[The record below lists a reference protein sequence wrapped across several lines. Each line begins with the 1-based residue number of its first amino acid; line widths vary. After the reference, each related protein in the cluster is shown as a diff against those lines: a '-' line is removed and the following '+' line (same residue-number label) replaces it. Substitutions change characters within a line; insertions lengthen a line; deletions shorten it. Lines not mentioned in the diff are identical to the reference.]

1 MHDLTIQASR
11 LFFKTRGA
19 CKSLRTI
26 AGNGSI
32 MRITTFVIG
41 VLVVAA
47 AVVAVGWSDGRS
59 TGMLVVMAGVT
70 LVIGQ
75 IMYLALLI
83 GMAWLSTRRE
93 DAAKLE
99 MDRLQAKADKKSA
112 TEENR
117 PNVVSGQSVGSKR

>member
-1 MHDLTIQASR
+1 MHDLTIQASG

-59 TGMLVVMAGVT
+59 TGMLVLMAGVT

>member
-1 MHDLTIQASR
+1 MHDLTIQASE

-47 AVVAVGWSDGRS
+47 AVVVVGWSDGRS
-59 TGMLVVMAGVT
+59 TGMLVLMAGVT

>member
-59 TGMLVVMAGVT
+59 TGMLVLMAGVT

>member
-1 MHDLTIQASR
+1 MLDLTIMGSG

-41 VLVVAA
+41 VLIVTA

-59 TGMLVVMAGVT
+59 TGMLVLMSGAT

-117 PNVVSGQSVGSKR
+117 PDVVSGQSIGSKR

>member
-1 MHDLTIQASR
+1 
-11 LFFKTRGA
+11 
-19 CKSLRTI
+19 
-26 AGNGSI
+26 
-32 MRITTFVIG
+32 
-41 VLVVAA
+41 
-47 AVVAVGWSDGRS
+47 
-59 TGMLVVMAGVT
+59 MLVLMAGVT